1 MRLGIA
7 LFGLASIAAGILD
20 LVWGEFEA
28 AHQPIQAL
36 GDHIPGLQLLAYLAA
51 VWLIVGGAAILWR
64 RTARIGA
71 AALAIIYCIFGAFLL
86 PRLYTA
92 PHLLGYRFSVYIGVL
107 AGIGQ
112 QVVLVVAALIVYGS
126 FAARGSV
133 SPAAAFIARWTFGL
147 CIVAFGLAHFAGVQS
162 VAPMVPKWMP
172 FGGDFWAVTTG
183 IAFMLAGIAIVAEVL
198 DVLAARLLALM
209 LLVFSA
215 LVLAPH
221 VPASPHNH
229 IAWGSNA
236 YNLAAVGAA
245 WIAAEWLATR
255 KRSSGVT
262 NQARNPAS

>member
-51 VWLIVGGAAILWR
+51 VWLIAGGAAIQWH

-71 AALAIIYCIFGAFLL
+71 AALAIIYFIFGVFLL

-112 QVVLVVAALIVYGS
+112 QFVLVVAALVVYAS
-126 FAARGSV
+126 STARGSL
-133 SPAAAFIARWTFGL
+133 SSGAAVIARWTFGL

-162 VAPMVPKWMP
+162 VAPMVPRWIP
-172 FGGDFWAVTTG
+172 LGGDFWVVITG
-183 IAFMLAGIAIVAEVL
+183 IAFLLAGLAIVAGIL

-209 LLVFSA
+209 LFVFSA
-215 LVLAPH
+215 LVLAPKI
-221 VPASPHNH
+221 PAFPHNH

-245 WIAAEWLATR
+245 WIVAEWLATR

-262 NQARNPAS
+262 N